1 MELTNTETNV
11 LLVAL
16 DHMEEGI
23 LDLMRERTLRADT
36 LGERLEAC
44 RTVRNKIEEL

>member
-16 DHMEEGI
+16 DHMEEEI
-23 LDLMRERTLRADT
+23 LDLMRERTIRATDWAKK
-36 LGERLEAC
+36 LDAC
-44 RTVRNKIEEL
+44 RTVRNKIKEL